1 MRHFICAENTDAS
14 STFTK
19 IIMATEIKTRTYA
32 VSEAESGKLVAL
44 IDAQNNVQVFSHMA
58 RQAYTVAPATQA
70 QMYEAGQSGVKLE
83 KASALVEAATQDA
96 PAA

>member
-1 MRHFICAENTDAS
+1 VRHFIYAENNGVS

-19 IIMATEIKTRTYA
+19 VTMATEIKTRTYA

-44 IDAQNNVQVFSHMA
+44 IEAQNNVQVFSHMA

-83 KASALVEAATQDA
+83 KASALVETASA
-96 PAA
+96 